1 MTNGWR
7 ERRRSDKIWRSR
19 TRIQQLSAWN
29 AVRHPKKPWPQV
41 PRTSI
46 QRSPFAAC
54 LTRQLGARRMSS
66 CQAIILQVGLH
77 RSQKHWRPK
86 DAEGDTRQRS
96 EESETS
102 PLALASTSVRSTGQ
116 RVIFEVPEHRATVMV
131 RNQINGAPLIEIE

>member
-1 MTNGWR
+1 
-7 ERRRSDKIWRSR
+7 
-19 TRIQQLSAWN
+19 
-29 AVRHPKKPWPQV
+29 
-41 PRTSI
+41 
-46 QRSPFAAC
+46 
-54 LTRQLGARRMSS
+54 
-66 CQAIILQVGLH
+66 VGLH

-131 RNQINGAPLIEIE
+131 RNQINGASLIEIE